1 MQTEIDILTK
11 RLQRVPWGET
21 GVPEALAGLLQPAV
35 SRRVDGGGGRVA
47 FQLLA
52 GLGISGWS
60 ARLDVQTAVNGLRQI
75 SQANGTYGR
84 AWHLLQA
91 AGLYET
97 HTASFGLRPFVLAR
111 LTPLGRTLLIQ
122 VGVEVV
128 TSEWDHIEAQH
139 RRAADGQQMAH
150 TAAIGLFLHHAR
162 VRGYATA
169 ACPVGEFGKAE
180 PDAAVI
186 PPADDAPIYSEIQG
200 RGGAAWRRARKW
212 ANQLPLQGYVA
223 ICALTPAWAERLAHE
238 AQLVGAALGLVTDLT
253 TLARQAPA
261 GLWTHCWRSHHSPL
275 QPLVADIT
283 PAALLGR

>member
-111 LTPLGRTLLIQ
+111 LTPLGRTLLTQ
-122 VGVEVV
+122 AGVEVV
-128 TSEWDHIEAQH
+128 TVEPGVYLPGLWGIRIE
-139 RRAADGQQMAH
+139 D
-150 TAAIGLFLHHAR
+150 TVL
-162 VRGYATA
+162 VREEG
-169 ACPVGEFGKAE
+169 C
-180 PDAAVI
+180 
-186 PPADDAPIYSEIQG
+186 EI
-200 RGGAAWRRARKW
+200 
-212 ANQLPLQGYVA
+212 
-223 ICALTPAWAERLAHE
+223 LT
-238 AQLVGAALGLVTDLT
+238 QTSKDLT
-253 TLARQAPA
+253 IL
-261 GLWTHCWRSHHSPL
+261 
-275 QPLVADIT
+275 
-283 PAALLGR
+283 